1 MTWRIAVRRNRP
13 SSRSALRA
21 GAVFAA
27 AVTALGL
34 AATAPAEAATS
45 YHLRVSATADRAA
58 SHALASSKLRG
69 AEYVFVD
76 PATSVKSVAFYIDDP
91 KRVHKAS
98 RVDSTQP
105 YDLRGGSSTAA
116 TAWNTAN
123 LKDGKHTVT
132 AVVTTT
138 AGHKSVVTSAFTASN
153 PTPKPVATAAKAGN
167 GRVTLTWA
175 SGGGRTGGFQIYR
188 STSSHV
194 SFKKPINAKPLTKT
208 TSSYTDKSVKNGT
221 TYYYVIRAISTLHA
235 SASGA
240 RVSARPLVPPSRPTG
255 VTALSRDG
263 EISLTWSSGGG
274 TVKGWRI
281 YRGNTSSVALTT
293 PFRTLSAS
301 THSFVDDAVV
311 NGTTYYY
318 RVQAYADALRATS
331 TAVPGTPIPAPDTV
345 AATPDDGR
353 ATVTW
358 DLGPG
363 ATAVTGFRIYVGLSS
378 SVSTSGTPAASV
390 SHADARSLVVV
401 KDGHG
406 DPLVNGTKYFFRV
419 VSISANGKAAST
431 TSASATPVKP
441 PAAPTSLTATASS
454 GQILLTWVSTGANT
468 TGYNIFRANG
478 NNSNVPTTGTPINPS
493 LLDPTVTNY
502 TDLSV
507 SANTSY
513 TYVIVAVGPSH
524 TAVSP
529 KATAKTPAVNNG
541 PTASGWGGSLAP
553 TNLDWT
559 AGPVKTALGSQ
570 LTDFRYVFN
579 RIGTTNVDKTDT
591 LHVKPWSDLT
601 LKNNGGSPVT
611 ISSLSLTGAYSIA
624 FARQG
629 VGTAGP
635 DVDFPYSLAPGAAIH
650 VQIQFDYCRTC
661 SASNLPVKGVQ
672 YGVLTVNSNDPGH
685 TAATLPL
692 AGAWQAT
699 AGGADEL
706 ALSTFIN
713 QVLGIP
719 THLTGGTDSNGVY
732 KGINYGNG
740 LVAAVGEEVLSPYWQ
755 STGGSVAVRQIVATH
770 SAGGHEPLQWFPQ
783 GSPGST
789 SVIMQQAGTDY
800 QTLLPGGSNG
810 PRAEGSFNPGG
821 QVFGFRVNS
830 GSTAD
835 WSDDTLNQ
843 GPTLANDI
851 RHGCTGPC
859 GHHVR
864 FFPLRNAT
872 GGLVP
877 NTYLMCVDSQGVN
890 LDFNDVDYI
899 VSGITPA

>member
-1 MTWRIAVRRNRP
+1 M
-13 SSRSALRA
+13 
-21 GAVFAA
+21 
-27 AVTALGL
+27 
-34 AATAPAEAATS
+34 
-45 YHLRVSATADRAA
+45 
-58 SHALASSKLRG
+58 
-69 AEYVFVD
+69 
-76 PATSVKSVAFYIDDP
+76 
-91 KRVHKAS
+91 
-98 RVDSTQP
+98 
-105 YDLRGGSSTAA
+105 
-116 TAWNTAN
+116 
-123 LKDGKHTVT
+123 
-132 AVVTTT
+132 
-138 AGHKSVVTSAFTASN
+138 
-153 PTPKPVATAAKAGN
+153 
-167 GRVTLTWA
+167 
-175 SGGGRTGGFQIYR
+175 
-188 STSSHV
+188 
-194 SFKKPINAKPLTKT
+194 
-208 TSSYTDKSVKNGT
+208 
-221 TYYYVIRAISTLHA
+221 
-235 SASGA
+235 
-240 RVSARPLVPPSRPTG
+240 
-255 VTALSRDG
+255 
-263 EISLTWSSGGG
+263 
-274 TVKGWRI
+274 
-281 YRGNTSSVALTT
+281 
-293 PFRTLSAS
+293 
-301 THSFVDDAVV
+301 
-311 NGTTYYY
+311 
-318 RVQAYADALRATS
+318 QAYADAFQATS

-358 DLGPG
+358 NLGPG

-378 SVSTSGTPAASV
+378 SVSTSGTPAASI

-478 NNSNVPTTGTPINPS
+478 NNPTSRPPERRSTRACSTRPS
-493 LLDPTVTNY
+493 RTTRTCPCRPTR
-502 TDLSV
+502 
-507 SANTSY
+507 SY

-553 TNLDWT
+553 TNLDWP

-629 VGTAGP
+629 VGTAGA
-635 DVDFPYSLAPGAAIH
+635 DVDLPLHHWRPAQPSTS
-650 VQIQFDYCRTC
+650 QIQFDYCRTC

-706 ALSTFIN
+706 PLTTFIN

-719 THLTGGTDSNGVY
+719 THLTGGTDSHGVY

-755 STGGSVAVRQIVATH
+755 STGGQRRRPADRGHAQRRTGTSRSVVPPGQPRLDERDHA
-770 SAGGHEPLQWFPQ
+770 AGGHR
-783 GSPGST
+783 
-789 SVIMQQAGTDY
+789 
-800 QTLLPGGSNG
+800 LPDLA
-810 PRAEGSFNPGG
+810 PRREQRTARGG
-821 QVFGFRVNS
+821 QLQRPAVRRS
-830 GSTAD
+830 ASASTPGSTAD

-851 RHGCTGPC
+851 RHGCTRAVRTPRAVLPAAERHRGP
-859 GHHVR
+859 GAQHLPHVR
-864 FFPLRNAT
+864 GLAGRQPRLQRRRLHHQRDHPRLSAHAPRTGVASRAMRRTPVPLSRSWPESCSPASCRARADGAAQTRKPLTGIVIAIDPGHNGGNSSHPKQVNRKVWIGNAWKVCNT
-872 GGLVP
+872 VRDLDERGLCRAPVH
-877 NTYLMCVDSQGVN
+877 LGDGHGS
-890 LDFNDVDYI
+890 
-899 VSGITPA
+899 

>member
-1 MTWRIAVRRNRP
+1 MTWRMTMRRQRP
-13 SSRSALRA
+13 ASRYALRA
-21 GAVFAA
+21 GGVFAA
-27 AVTALGL
+27 VVTAAGL
-34 AATAPAEAATS
+34 AATTPAQAATS
-45 YHLRVSATADRAA
+45 YHLRVSVSSDRTGA
-58 SHALASSKLRG
+58 HALASSRLRG
-69 AEYVFVD
+69 AVYVFVTPPTD
-76 PATSVKSVAFYIDDP
+76 VKSVAFYVDDP
-91 KRVHKAS
+91 KRLHKPS
-98 RVDSTQP
+98 QVDTTQP
-105 YDLRGGSSTAA
+105 YDLRGGTAA
-116 TAWNTAN
+116 AATPWNTAN
-123 LKDGKHTVT
+123 LRDGKHTVT
-132 AVVTTT
+132 AVVTTAT
-138 AGHKSVVTSAFTASN
+138 GHHSVVTSAFTATN
-153 PTPKPVATAAKAGN
+153 PTPRPVAIAAKAGN
-167 GRVTLTWA
+167 ARVTLTWA
-175 SGGGRTGGFQIYR
+175 SGGGRTGAFQIYR
-188 STSSHV
+188 STTKHV
-194 SFKKPINAKPLTKT
+194 SFKKPINAKPLAKT
-208 TSSYTDKSVKNGT
+208 ASSYIDKKVKNGT
-221 TYYYVIRAISTLHA
+221 RYYYVIRAISSRHA
-235 SASGA
+235 SSSGA

-255 VTALSRDG
+255 VKATSGDSQVAVK
-263 EISLTWSSGGG
+263 WSSGGG

-281 YRGNTSSVALTT
+281 YRSGTPNVPLTT
-293 PFRTLSAS
+293 PFLTLPAA
-301 THSFVDDAVV
+301 TRSFVDKPRI
-311 NGTTYYY
+311 NGNTYYY
-318 RVQAYADALRATS
+318 RVQAYADSFRATS
-331 TAVPGTPIPAPDTV
+331 AAVNGTPIPAPDTI
-345 AATPDDGR
+345 AATPDDGS

-358 DLGPG
+358 HVGAG
-363 ATAVTGFRIYVGLSS
+363 ATAITGFRVYVGTSP
-378 SVSTSGTPAASV
+378 SVSTSGTPAAST

-406 DPLVNGTKYFFRV
+406 DPLVNGTRYYFRV
-419 VSISANGKAAST
+419 VSVSANGRAA
-431 TSASATPVKP
+431 SASAAGATPVAP

-454 GQILLTWVSTGANT
+454 GQILLEWVSTGAHT

-478 NNSNVPTTGTPINPS
+478 NNVAVPTTGTPINPS
-493 LLDPTVTNY
+493 LIDPSVDNY

-507 SANTSY
+507 AANTSY
-513 TYVIVAVGPSH
+513 TYVVVAVGPSRD
-524 TAVSP
+524 AVSP
-529 KATAKTPAVNNG
+529 KATAKTPAINNG

-553 TNLDWT
+553 TNLDWP
-559 AGPVKTALGSQ
+559 AGPIKTALGSQ

-601 LKNNGGSPVT
+601 IKNNGGSAVT

-629 VGTAGP
+629 VGTTGA
-635 DVDFPYSLAPGAAIH
+635 DVTFPYTLAPGAAIH
-650 VQIQFDYCRTC
+650 VEIQFDYCRTC

-672 YGVLTVNSNDPGH
+672 YGVLTVHSNDPGH
-685 TAATLPL
+685 PAATLPL

-706 ALSTFIN
+706 PLSTFIN

-719 THLTGGTDSNGVY
+719 TRLTGGYDSEGVY

-770 SAGGHEPLQWFPQ
+770 SAGGHEPLQWFAQ
-783 GSPGST
+783 GDSGTTHSFL
-789 SVIMQQAGTDY
+789 QQAGTDY

-810 PRAEGSFNPGG
+810 PRAESSFDPGG
-821 QVFGFRVNS
+821 QTFGFRVNS

-851 RHGCTGPC
+851 RHGCEGPC

-864 FFPLRNAT
+864 FYPLKNAS

-877 NTYLMCVDSQGVN
+877 NTYLMCVDSQGIN

-899 VSGITPA
+899 VTGIRPA